1 MQLDKELEKLNILLL
16 KMADTV
22 QDNILHSFEAYKQG
36 SNEGININDDIVDTY
51 ERLIEE
57 TCLDILIRERLYAK
71 DLRKVTGILKMI
83 VDLERIG
90 DHAIDILEFN
100 QKLQDYERLKV
111 DQIEEILN
119 TALSMVNDSIA
130 SFVREDLSLAH
141 EVIERDTIVDNGYE
155 SLVKYLIENDDKS
168 IISSAFAIY
177 TTLVIKYIERI
188 ADHAVNIAE
197 WVVYIS
203 SGVHKDRRIF

>member
-22 QDNILHSFEAYKQG
+22 QDNILHAFEAYKKG
-36 SNEGININDDIVDTY
+36 SYEDININDDIVDTY

-57 TCLDILIRERLYAK
+57 TCLDILIKERLYAR

-100 QKLQDYERLKV
+100 LKLQDFDRVKLE
-111 DQIEEILN
+111 QIEEILN
-119 TALSMVNDSIA
+119 TALSMVNDSIS
-130 SFVREDLSLAH
+130 SFINEDLNLAH
-141 EVIERDTIVDNGYE
+141 EVIERDSLVDDGYE
-155 SLVKYLIENDDKS
+155 NLIKYLIDQNDKDKVT
-168 IISSAFAIY
+168 SAFAIY
-177 TTLVIKYIERI
+177 TTLVLKYIERI